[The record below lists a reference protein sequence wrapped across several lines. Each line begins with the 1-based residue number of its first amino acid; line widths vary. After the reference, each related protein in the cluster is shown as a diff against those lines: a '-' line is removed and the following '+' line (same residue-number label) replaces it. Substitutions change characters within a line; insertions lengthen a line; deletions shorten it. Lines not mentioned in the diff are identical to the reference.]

1 MHSMPRRRLCFAFA
15 ALCLL
20 WTGPLPAVDFAPLE
34 ARVEQELRDHQIPG
48 CAIAIVLG
56 EEIIFTKG
64 FGVANVET
72 GEPVK
77 ADMLF
82 RIGSTTKMFTAAAVV
97 LLAEEGRLRLEAP
110 IGQYVSGLH
119 PRLARVTAHQ
129 LLTHTS
135 GLSDLNAINGPHDET
150 ALAERVRALG
160 PADFFDEPD
169 RIYSY
174 SNPGY
179 WAAGLVAEV
188 VSGKPY
194 ADWLHERLFAPLG
207 MTRTT
212 FRPLLAVTWPF
223 ALGHGPEGRA
233 PAQVIRP
240 LSDNAAV
247 WPAGQLFT
255 SAPEFARFCIA
266 FMNGGKLDGQP
277 VLSPF
282 VIEQLSTPHV
292 PVPNDDRHYGYGLSV
307 RDERG
312 NRWLSHSGSRS
323 GYGSIVRMCPANK
336 FAIII
341 LCNKT
346 GANLA
351 PVTDLAAEL
360 VLGLPPAPAPARP
373 RPEFNAEEMQRLA
386 GAYRNAAAGLRLMM
400 REGQLVDG
408 RGAPVQKRGE
418 NHYVIPAFRGAPP
431 VEFSAVPGENGRIEY
446 LVRRGR
452 ALKRLP

>member
-1 MHSMPRRRLCFAFA
+1 
-15 ALCLL
+15 LCLL
-20 WTGPLPAVDFAPLE
+20 WAGPLPAVNFAPLE
-34 ARVEQELRDHQIPG
+34 ARVERELRDNHIPG
-48 CAIAIVLG
+48 CAIAIVQG
-56 EEIIFTKG
+56 EEIIYSQG
-64 FGVANVET
+64 FGVANIET

-82 RIGSTTKMFTAAAVV
+82 RVGSTTKMFTAAALV
-97 LLAEEGRLRLEAP
+97 LLAEEGRLHLQAP

-160 PADFFDEPD
+160 PADFFDEPG

-179 WAAGLVAEV
+179 WAAGLVTEV
-188 VSGKPY
+188 VSGKLY

-207 MTRTT
+207 MRRTT
-212 FRPLLAVTWPF
+212 FRPLLAVTWPL
-223 ALGHGPEGRA
+223 ALGHGPEGRSS
-233 PAQVIRP
+233 AQLIRP
-240 LSDNAAV
+240 LSENAAV
-247 WPAGQLFT
+247 WPAGQMFT

-312 NRWLSHSGSRS
+312 TRWLSHSGSRS
-323 GYGSIVRMCPANK
+323 GYGSIVRMCPAKK

-360 VLGLPPAPAPARP
+360 VLGLSAAPAQP
-373 RPEFNAEEMQRLA
+373 RRRLEFGAEEMQRLA
-386 GAYRNAAAGLRLMM
+386 GAYRNASAGLRLAV
-400 REGQLVDG
+400 RNGKLVDG
-408 RGAPVQKRGE
+408 RGAAVVKLGE
-418 NHYVIPAFRGAPP
+418 NRYAIPPSGGAPP
-431 VEFSAVPGENGRIEY
+431 VEFSAVPGEGGRIEY
-446 LVRRGR
+446 LIRRGR
-452 ALKRLP
+452 ALKRQP